1 MAQKG
6 AVSTTSH
13 PPHMLPSCELCH
25 KNGLHEGFLLP
36 EKEVIGF
43 NSAEMFEYIRYV
55 QRYEKI
61 QPRTYWTEFP
71 FYIIIKS
78 RRQKF
83 CMGYRPEDLTHIETI
98 EQKVWKKHQSHL
110 NRLEYFPLDKAEY
123 YLRLKEAHGINT
135 VRGLS
140 KITGEDW
147 SYIAKLLRILSL
159 PKPIKKFLR
168 NNKEDPV
175 IVKLF
180 PLRKLLDIIRQG
192 EERMQLARFG
202 ELLGEVEVGFN
213 GSVEI

>member
-1 MAQKG
+1 
-6 AVSTTSH
+6 
-13 PPHMLPSCELCH
+13 MLPSCELCH
-25 KNGLHEGFLLP
+25 KDGLHEGFLLS
-36 EKEVIGF
+36 ESEAIEF
-43 NSAEMFEYIRYV
+43 DSTEMLKYISYV

-123 YLRLKEAHGINT
+123 YLRLKEAHGVNT
-135 VRGLS
+135 VRDLS
-140 KITGEDW
+140 RITGEDW

-159 PKPIKKFLR
+159 PNPIKKFLR
-168 NNKEDPV
+168 KNKEDPV
-175 IVKLF
+175 IVKQF
-180 PLRKLLDIIRQG
+180 PLNKLLDIVRQG
-192 EERMQLARFG
+192 EERLQLSRFG
-202 ELLGEVEVGFN
+202 EFLGEVEADFN
-213 GSVEI
+213 ESAEN